1 MTVLLVLLC
10 LIVGTLELYAGKRS
24 KDQADAFVKRVD
36 ELRQQVDRQSGVLVT
51 VGEQLKA
58 EMFKVQRDV
67 LPAME
72 NRVRE
77 NTGQIEQLRTLMQQ
91 AEAYLRTQA
100 QRMQDLEKQKVTLA
114 ALRRKLTDIESS
126 MEALPRSDAAAA
138 GQNVETALSRI
149 SALERNGDQMMAFQ
163 RDLTRTLEDVED
175 IVSDLLGFTSA
186 ELDQAVATSLTGRR
200 APQPAVG
207 GRMWSRDPRLRDVLV
222 DMYERCVRANHLT
235 ITFRTAE
242 GGGAEGAEDGQ
253 LRYFLAG
260 RSPEEL
266 VGDFAALMVSI
277 GRDDPATAPGHAGAA
292 GAGPA
297 GAGAAGA
304 GPAGAGAAYG
314 GGGPRRTVEALALQ
328 GMLRTFAES
337 TGAVAQIG
345 PLLALRT
352 REDLLCAVLS
362 HAQVLDFENNR
373 LFADSLAA
381 AVWMR
386 RLPGN
391 QVRDLT
397 AWAAQ
402 PPEV

>member
-1 MTVLLVLLC
+1 VTVLLVALC
-10 LIVGTLELYAGKRS
+10 LLVGTLELYAAKRG
-24 KDQADAFVKRVD
+24 KDQTDAFVNRIE
-36 ELRQQVDRQSGVLVT
+36 ELRQQVDRESGVLVT

-77 NTGQIEQLRTLMQQ
+77 NTGQIEQLRTVIQQ

-100 QRMQDLEKQKVTLA
+100 QRLQDLEKQKVTLA
-114 ALRRKLTDIESS
+114 ALRRKLSDIEGS
-126 MEALPRSDAAAA
+126 MADLPRPATAAA
-138 GQNVETALSRI
+138 GENVDAALARI
-149 SALERNGDQMMAFQ
+149 TTLERNGDEMMELQ
-163 RDLTRTLEDVED
+163 RDLTKTLEDVED
-175 IVSDLLGFTSA
+175 IISDLLGYTSA
-186 ELDQAVATSLTGRR
+186 ELDQAVAASLTGRR
-200 APQPAVG
+200 VPGVAVG
-207 GRMWSRDPRLRDVLV
+207 GRLWTRDPRLGDVLV
-222 DMYERCVRANHLT
+222 EMYEQCVQANHLS
-235 ITFRTAE
+235 IRFKAAE
-242 GGGAEGAEDGQ
+242 GDEGATGAEREDGRQ

-266 VGDFAALMVSI
+266 VGDFAALLVSI
-277 GRDDPATAPGHAGAA
+277 GRDEAAATGR
-292 GAGPA
+292 
-297 GAGAAGA
+297 
-304 GPAGAGAAYG
+304 
-314 GGGPRRTVEALALQ
+314 PRTAEALALQ

-337 TGAVAQIG
+337 TGGTAQIG
-345 PLLALRT
+345 PMIALRT
-352 REDLLCAVLS
+352 REELLCAVLS
-362 HAQVLDFENNR
+362 HAQVRDFEGNR

-386 RLPGN
+386 RLPGH

>member
-10 LIVGTLELYAGKRS
+10 LIVGALELYAGKRS
-24 KDQADAFVKRVD
+24 KDQADAFVKHVE

-77 NTGQIEQLRTLMQQ
+77 NTGEIEQLRTLLHQ
-91 AEAYLRTQA
+91 ADAYLRTQA

-114 ALRRKLTDIESS
+114 ALRRKLSDIESS

-138 GQNVETALSRI
+138 GQNVETALARI
-149 SALERNGDQMMAFQ
+149 SALERNGDQIMAFQ
-163 RDLTRTLEDVED
+163 RDLTKTLEDVED
-175 IVSDLLGFTSA
+175 VVTDLLGFTSA
-186 ELDQAVATSLTGRR
+186 ELDQAVATALTGRR
-200 APQPAVG
+200 APVVAVG
-207 GRMWSRDPRLRDVLV
+207 GRLWSRDPRLRDVLV
-222 DMYERCVRANHLT
+222 EMYEQCVQANHLG
-235 ITFRTAE
+235 IRFRAAE
-242 GGGAEGAEDGQ
+242 GGEDGADDGQ

-260 RSPEEL
+260 RTPEEL
-266 VGDFAALMVSI
+266 VGDFAALLVSI
-277 GRDDPATAPGHAGAA
+277 GRGDAAA
-292 GAGPA
+292 GGR
-297 GAGAAGA
+297 
-304 GPAGAGAAYG
+304 
-314 GGGPRRTVEALALQ
+314 RRTAEGLSLE
-328 GMLRTFAES
+328 GMLRAFAES

-345 PLLALRT
+345 PLVALRT

-362 HAQVLDFENNR
+362 HAQVLDFETNR
-373 LFADSLAA
+373 RYTDTLAA
-381 AVWMR
+381 AVWLR
-386 RLPGN
+386 RLPGH

>member
-1 MTVLLVLLC
+1 LTVLLVLLC
-10 LIVGTLELYAGKRS
+10 LIVGSLELYAGKRS
-24 KDQADAFVKRVD
+24 KDQADAFVKRVE

-72 NRVRE
+72 NRVRQ

-114 ALRRKLTDIESS
+114 ALRRKLSDIESS
-126 MEALPRSDAAAA
+126 MEALPRSDAAAT
-138 GQNVETALSRI
+138 GQNVETALARI
-149 SALERNGDQMMAFQ
+149 SALERNGDQITDFQ

-175 IVSDLLGFTSA
+175 VVTDLLGFTSA

-200 APQPAVG
+200 APTVAVG
-207 GRMWSRDPRLRDVLV
+207 GRMWSRDARLRDVLIE
-222 DMYERCVRANHLT
+222 MYERCVRANHLT
-235 ITFRTAE
+235 IRFRTAE
-242 GGGAEGAEDGQ
+242 GGVEVGGAAGAADGQ

-266 VGDFAALMVSI
+266 VGDFAALLVSI
-277 GRDDPATAPGHAGAA
+277 GRDDMAATGRPLTAEG
-292 GAGPA
+292 
-297 GAGAAGA
+297 
-304 GPAGAGAAYG
+304 
-314 GGGPRRTVEALALQ
+314 LALR

-337 TGAVAQIG
+337 TGAVGQIG
-345 PLLALRT
+345 PLIGLRT
-352 REDLLCAVLS
+352 REELLCAVLS

-386 RLPGN
+386 RLPGH

>member
-10 LIVGTLELYAGKRS
+10 LIVGSLELYAGKRS
-24 KDQADAFVKRVD
+24 KDQADGFVKRVE

-72 NRVRE
+72 NRVRQ

-100 QRMQDLEKQKVTLA
+100 QRMQDLEKQKITLA
-114 ALRRKLTDIESS
+114 ALRRKLSDIESS
-126 MEALPRSDAAAA
+126 MEALPRPDAAAT
-138 GQNVETALSRI
+138 GQNVETALARI
-149 SALERNGDQMMAFQ
+149 SALERNGDQIQEFQ

-175 IVSDLLGFTSA
+175 VVSDLLGFTST

-200 APQPAVG
+200 APSVAVG
-207 GRMWSRDPRLRDVLV
+207 GRMWSRDPRLMDVLAE
-222 DMYERCVRANHLT
+222 MYEQCVRANHLT
-235 ITFRTAE
+235 IRFRAVE
-242 GGGAEGAEDGQ
+242 GTDGAEDGH
-253 LRYFLAG
+253 LRYFLTG

-266 VGDFAALMVSI
+266 VGDFAALLVSI
-277 GRDDPATAPGHAGAA
+277 GRNDVAATG
-292 GAGPA
+292 
-297 GAGAAGA
+297 
-304 GPAGAGAAYG
+304 
-314 GGGPRRTVEALALQ
+314 RRSTTEARALQ

-337 TGAVAQIG
+337 NGAIAQIG
-345 PLLALRT
+345 PLIALRT
-352 REDLLCAVLS
+352 REELLCAVLS
-362 HAQVLDFENNR
+362 HAQVMDFENNR
-373 LFADSLAA
+373 LFADSLAS

-386 RLPGN
+386 RLPGH

>member
-1 MTVLLVLLC
+1 LTVLLVLLC
-10 LIVGTLELYAGKRS
+10 LIVGSLELYAGKRS
-24 KDQADAFVKRVD
+24 KDQSDAFVKRVE

-72 NRVRE
+72 NRVRQ

-100 QRMQDLEKQKVTLA
+100 QRMQDLEKQKITLS
-114 ALRRKLTDIESS
+114 ALRRKLSDIESS
-126 MEALPRSDAAAA
+126 MESLPRSDAAAT
-138 GQNVETALSRI
+138 GQNVETALARI
-149 SALERNGDQMMAFQ
+149 SALEHNGDQIMEFQ

-175 IVSDLLGFTSA
+175 VVTDLLGFTSG

-200 APQPAVG
+200 APSVAVG
-207 GRMWSRDPRLRDVLV
+207 GRMWSRDPRLGDVLV
-222 DMYERCVRANHLT
+222 EMYERCVRANHL
-235 ITFRTAE
+235 IVRFKTAE
-242 GGGAEGAEDGQ
+242 GTGGIDDGQ

-266 VGDFAALMVSI
+266 VGDFAALLVSI
-277 GRDDPATAPGHAGAA
+277 GRDDAADAG
-292 GAGPA
+292 
-297 GAGAAGA
+297 
-304 GPAGAGAAYG
+304 
-314 GGGPRRTVEALALQ
+314 RRRSAEALALR
-328 GMLRTFAES
+328 GMLRTFGES

-345 PLLALRT
+345 PLIALRT
-352 REDLLCAVLS
+352 REELLCGVLS
-362 HAQVLDFENNR
+362 HVQVLEFERNR

-381 AVWMR
+381 AVWLR
-386 RLPGN
+386 RLPGH

>member
-1 MTVLLVLLC
+1 LTVLLVLLC
-10 LIVGTLELYAGKRS
+10 LIVGSLELYAGKRS
-24 KDQADAFVKRVD
+24 KDQANAFVKRVE

-77 NTGQIEQLRTLMQQ
+77 NTGQIERLGTLMQQ

-100 QRMQDLEKQKVTLA
+100 QRMQDLEKQKITLA
-114 ALRRKLTDIESS
+114 ALRRKLSDIESS

-138 GQNVETALSRI
+138 GQNVETALARI
-149 SALERNGDQMMAFQ
+149 SALERNGDQIMAFQ
-163 RDLTRTLEDVED
+163 RDLTKTLEDVED
-175 IVSDLLGFTSA
+175 VVTDLLGFTST
-186 ELDQAVATSLTGRR
+186 ELDQAVATALTGRR
-200 APQPAVG
+200 APVVAVG
-207 GRMWSRDPRLRDVLV
+207 GRLWSRDPRLRDVLV
-222 DMYERCVRANHLT
+222 EMYEQCVQANHLG
-235 ITFRTAE
+235 IRFRAAE
-242 GGGAEGAEDGQ
+242 GGEGGAEDGQ

-260 RSPEEL
+260 RTPEEL
-266 VGDFAALMVSI
+266 VGDFAALLVSI
-277 GRDDPATAPGHAGAA
+277 GRDDAATTGR
-292 GAGPA
+292 
-297 GAGAAGA
+297 
-304 GPAGAGAAYG
+304 
-314 GGGPRRTVEALALQ
+314 RRTAEALSLQ
-328 GMLRTFAES
+328 GMLRAFAES

-345 PLLALRT
+345 PLIALRT

-362 HAQVLDFENNR
+362 HAQVLDFDANR
-373 LFADSLAA
+373 LYADTLAA
-381 AVWMR
+381 AVWLR
-386 RLPGN
+386 RLPGH